1 MENGYQLCIS
11 DCEMGGMRV
20 TPLIRMFSV
29 GGLFVGGRNRTQQ
42 EEVEPKKQG
51 NRAGCHSGGVRYLR
65 MLDTVN

>member
-1 MENGYQLCIS
+1 
-11 DCEMGGMRV
+11 MRV